1 MFFCFRPF
9 PRSAYAGTP
18 IARRTNDLPAPLSLI
33 CTTETRSL
41 FYLLET
47 SILRFGFKEVS
58 FVRFFAIV
66 AYLGLGRVGV
76 EVVRLVD
83 PHTIHNADS
92 KGVGRT
98 MEGTTHTPDAL
109 FTKGKLAALDLDV
122 VHGTTS
128 FTLTAMHA
136 LLLVHLKEP
145 AAEAHPRTLHFAN
158 AAGKQGAE
166 GPLDKALFPAGD
178 DFRVF
183 FDALFHRKIHL
194 CGKGVLMTEDHI
206 VRHHV
211 MKFPFDRV
219 AFAL

>member
-18 IARRTNDLPAPLSLI
+18 IARRTNDLPSPLSLI

-66 AYLGLGRVGV
+66 ADLRFGGVGV
-76 EVVRLVD
+76 EVVLFVD

-98 MEGTTHTPDAL
+98 KEGTTHTADAL

-122 VHGTTS
+122 VHGTTF
-128 FTLTAMHA
+128 FTLAATHA
-136 LLLVHLKEP
+136 LFFIYLEKS
-145 AAEAHPRTLHFAN
+145 AAEAHPRALHFAN
-158 AAGKQGAE
+158 AAEIGRA
-166 GPLDKALFPAGD
+166 
-178 DFRVF
+178 
-183 FDALFHRKIHL
+183 
-194 CGKGVLMTEDHI
+194 
-206 VRHHV
+206 HV
-211 MKFPFDRV
+211 
-219 AFAL
+219 